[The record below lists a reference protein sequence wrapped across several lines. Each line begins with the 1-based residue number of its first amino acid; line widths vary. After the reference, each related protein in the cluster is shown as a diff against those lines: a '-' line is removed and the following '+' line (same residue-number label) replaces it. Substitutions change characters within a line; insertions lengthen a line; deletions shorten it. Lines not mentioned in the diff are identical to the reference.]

1 MTNDL
6 AGPTDLAHLP
16 GAPFT
21 DAEVDGAVG
30 ALRDALG
37 WHVAPERAETGVP
50 FDVMPMEDTLRLVT
64 RKLVSVQAVR
74 RVSTSDPAGTPIT
87 NYRISRRQGIVR
99 RTGMYWPCGLE
110 AVEVDFTH
118 GYAQCPPALLPVIAQ
133 LAVAGRRDKS
143 IRQVSIDDGST
154 TFGSGAAE
162 FIIGPDLMAAYAY
175 PKWAGAA

>member
-21 DAEVDGAVG
+21 DAEVDAAVG

-37 WHVAPERAETGVP
+37 WHVAPERADTAVP
-50 FDVMPMEDTLRLVT
+50 FDVQPYEDTLRLVT

-74 RVSTSDPAGTPIT
+74 RTSTSDPTGTPIT
-87 NYRISRRQGIVR
+87 NYQISRRQGIVR
-99 RTGMYWPCGLE
+99 RRGSYWPCGLE

-118 GYAQCPPALLPVIAQ
+118 GYPECPPELLAILGQ

-143 IRQVSIDDGST
+143 VRQVSIDDGSMS
-154 TFGSGAAE
+154 FGSGSAE
-162 FIIGPDLMAAYAY
+162 FLLGTDLMSKYGY